1 MIKIGID
8 AMGGDFAPEVAIEGA
23 VMSLKHIDKDSRIVL
38 YGDKERIIE
47 LLKKH
52 NCPEEHFDIVATTEV
67 IEMGDHPA
75 KAFVAKRDSSI
86 TVGFRDLAEGKIDG
100 FASAGS
106 TGAMMVGSMQVIK
119 PIEGVI
125 RPVLATLIPTVSA
138 EHGIRRAV
146 LMDVG
151 LNVDAKPEVLAQYGL
166 LGSIYAKSALQMEN
180 PRVALLNIGE
190 EEGKGNAQAKAT
202 YDLMKADGRYNFV
215 GNVEASYI
223 FTGKIGDVVVA
234 DAFVGNSLLKM
245 AEALYRINH
254 RLGGGIPSL
263 RRMLRPVLGRLV
275 PKLYWQQDFWDAMNA
290 ESVGGLQVMGVNAP
304 VMIGHG
310 SSSARAICSMIRSM
324 ERDIKSNF
332 PAKLREA
339 LQTSKSEADKPNE

>member
-1 MIKIGID
+1 
-8 AMGGDFAPEVAIEGA
+8 MGGDFAPEVAIEGA
-23 VMSLKHIDKDSRIVL
+23 IMALNKIDKDSRIVL
-38 YGDKERIIE
+38 FGDEKRILD

-52 NCPEEHFDIVATTEV
+52 NCSADKFDIVATTEV

-75 KAFVAKRDSSI
+75 KSFIAKKDSSMA
-86 TVGFRDLAEGKIDG
+86 VGFRQLAEGKIDG

-106 TGAMMVGSMQVIK
+106 TGAMMVGCMQVVK
-119 PIEGVI
+119 PIKGVI
-125 RPVLATLIPTVSA
+125 RPVISTFIPIVMN
-138 EHGIRRAV
+138 RRG
-146 LMDVG
+146 LLLDVG
-151 LNVDAKPEVLAQYGL
+151 LNVDAKPDVLAQYGL
-166 LGSIYAKSALQMEN
+166 LGSIFAEAVLGIEK
-180 PRVALLNIGE
+180 PRIALLNIGE

-202 YDLMKADGRYNFV
+202 YDLMKEDKRYNFV

-245 AEALYRINH
+245 AEALYRINF
-254 RLGGGIPSL
+254 RLGGGKPRLKLMFRSL
-263 RRMLRPVLGRLV
+263 LGRII
-275 PKLYWQQDFWDAMNA
+275 PKLYWQYDFWDNMNA
-290 ESVGGLQVMGVNAP
+290 ESVGGLQVMGINAP

-310 SSSARAICSMIRSM
+310 SSSARAICSMILSM

-339 LQTSKSEADKPNE
+339 LKETQANTEA

>member
-1 MIKIGID
+1 
-8 AMGGDFAPEVAIEGA
+8 MGGDFAPEVAIEGA
-23 VMSLKHIDKDSRIVL
+23 VMSLKLLNKESRIVL
-38 YGDKERIIE
+38 YGDEIRIRE
-47 LLKKH
+47 LIKKH
-52 NCPEEHFDIVATTEV
+52 GASEESFDIVPTTQV
-67 IEMGDHPA
+67 IERGDHPA
-75 KAFVAKRDSSI
+75 KAFIAKRDSSI
-86 TVGFRDLAEGKIDG
+86 TRGFNDLAEGKIDG

-138 EHGIRRAV
+138 EKGIQRAV

-202 YDLMKADGRYNFV
+202 YDLMKADKRYNFV

-245 AEALYRINH
+245 AEALYRINF
-254 RLGGGIPSL
+254 RLGGGKPRLKLMFRSL
-263 RRMLRPVLGRLV
+263 LGRII
-275 PKLYWQQDFWDAMNA
+275 PKLYWQYDFWDNMNA
-290 ESVGGLQVMGVNAP
+290 ESVGGLQVMGINAP

-310 SSSARAICSMIRSM
+310 SSSARAICSMILSM

-339 LQTSKSEADKPNE
+339 LKETEANVQA